1 MSRKAIGIDLGST
14 MSEVAVIEG
23 GKPKVMLTTEGS
35 RTFPSVVA
43 IDKKTGERKVGA
55 PAKRQAIM
63 NPKNTIN
70 LVKRFMGRKF
80 DDPEVI
86 EAKKH
91 IQYDIVN
98 HNGWAYIQID
108 GKEYSPQQISSWIL
122 AELKKMAEDY
132 TGETITDAVI
142 TVPAMFPDSARTA
155 TKEAGE
161 LAGLNVLRIINEP
174 TAATLAS
181 KLEKSG
187 VYVVCDFG
195 GSTLDNSVMEFD
207 TESNTIEILASN
219 GDTFLGGAD
228 LDNEVA
234 KYVCDEF
241 KSSNGIDLKKDSMAM
256 QRVMEAVE
264 KAKIELSSSTQ
275 TEINLPYITA
285 VDGVPQHLVM
295 TLSKAKFE
303 NLIAPYVDRV
313 INSAKDAL
321 KAADK
326 TEEFDGIIIV
336 GGSCRIPYI
345 QERLEKELGAPLL
358 KKAELDLA
366 VAQGASIQ
374 ANILAGNYSS
384 TDMVLLDVTP
394 LSLGIEV
401 QGGMM
406 AKLIDANTTIP
417 TSKTETFSTA
427 ADNQTSVNIVIA
439 QGERARIQDNKI
451 IGQFILDGIM
461 PAPRGVP
468 QIDVTFD
475 IDASGIVTV
484 SAKDKATGKEQKVT
498 IQNSTS
504 LSKEEIER
512 IKADAELHKA
522 EDEAKKKE
530 MSIINSTES
539 KVYGIENALK
549 SAGDKV
555 SEDDKKVVETKIL
568 EVKKVLDTKVVADIE
583 KASKE
588 LDDVW
593 NPVVAKIYG
602 GGSSTNGSNPFG
614 DFENFAGGNG
624 GFDFNG
630 MMNNMK
636 NAAGNSSTQNTDSTD
651 NSQTES
657 SEVDFEEVK

>member
-23 GKPKVMLTTEGS
+23 GEPKVMLTTEGN

-285 VDGVPQHLVM
+285 VDGVPQHLVT
-295 TLSKAKFE
+295 TLNKAKFE

-313 INSAKDAL
+313 INSAKEAL

-326 TEEFDGIIIV
+326 TGELDGIIIV

-549 SAGDKV
+549 SAGDKA

-568 EVKKVLDTKVVADIE
+568 EVKKVLETKVVADIE

-614 DFENFAGGNG
+614 DFAGGNG

>member
-23 GKPKVMLTTEGS
+23 GEPKVMLTTEGN

-43 IDKKTGERKVGA
+43 IDKKTGERKVGTS
-55 PAKRQAIM
+55 AKRQAIM

-228 LDNEVA
+228 LDNEVV

-295 TLSKAKFE
+295 TLNKAKFE

-313 INSAKDAL
+313 INSAKEAL

-326 TEEFDGIIIV
+326 TGELDGIIIV

-555 SEDDKKVVETKIL
+555 SEDDKKAVETKIL

-602 GGSSTNGSNPFG
+602 GGSSSNGSNPFG
-614 DFENFAGGNG
+614 DFAGGNG
-624 GFDFNG
+624 GFGFND

>member
-23 GKPKVMLTTEGS
+23 GEPKVMLTVEGS

-55 PAKRQAIM
+55 SAKRQAIM

-326 TEEFDGIIIV
+326 TGELDGVIIV

-427 ADNQTSVNIVIA
+427 ADNQTSVDIVIA

-530 MSIINSTES
+530 MDTINGTES

-555 SEDDKKVVETKIL
+555 SEEDKKVVETKIA
-568 EVKKVLDTKVVADIE
+568 EVKKVLETKVVADIE

-602 GGSSTNGSNPFG
+602 GGSSTNGSNPFS
-614 DFENFAGGNG
+614 NFAGGNG
-624 GFDFNG
+624 GFDFND

-636 NAAGNSSTQNTDSTD
+636 NATGNSSTQNTDSAD

>member
-23 GKPKVMLTTEGS
+23 GEPKVMLTTEGS

-326 TEEFDGIIIV
+326 TGELDGIIIV

-555 SEDDKKVVETKIL
+555 SEDDKKAVETKIL
-568 EVKKVLDTKVVADIE
+568 EVKKALDTKVVADIE

-614 DFENFAGGNG
+614 DFAGGNG
-624 GFDFNG
+624 GFDFND

-636 NAAGNSSTQNTDSTD
+636 NAAGNSSTQKTDSTD

>member
-23 GKPKVMLTTEGS
+23 GEPKVMLTTEGS

-122 AELKKMAEDY
+122 TELKKMAEDY

-326 TEEFDGIIIV
+326 TGELDGIIIV

-555 SEDDKKVVETKIL
+555 SEDDKKAVETKIL
-568 EVKKVLDTKVVADIE
+568 EVKKILDTKVVADIE

-602 GGSSTNGSNPFG
+602 GGSSSNGSNPFG
-614 DFENFAGGNG
+614 DFAGGNG
-624 GFDFNG
+624 GFDFND

>member
-23 GKPKVMLTTEGS
+23 GEPKVMLTTEGS

-187 VYVVCDFG
+187 VYLVCDFG

-295 TLSKAKFE
+295 TLNKAKFE

-313 INSAKDAL
+313 INSAKEAL

-326 TEEFDGIIIV
+326 TGELDGIIIV

-568 EVKKVLDTKVVADIE
+568 EVKKILDTKVVADIE

-593 NPVVAKIYG
+593 NPIVAKIYG

-614 DFENFAGGNG
+614 DFAGGNG

>member
-23 GKPKVMLTTEGS
+23 GEPKVMLTTEGN

-228 LDNEVA
+228 LDNEVV

-295 TLSKAKFE
+295 TLNKAKFE

-313 INSAKDAL
+313 INSAKEAL

-326 TEEFDGIIIV
+326 TGELDGIIIV

-555 SEDDKKVVETKIL
+555 SEDDKKTVETKIL

-614 DFENFAGGNG
+614 DFAGGNG
-624 GFDFNG
+624 GFDFND

>member
-530 MSIINSTES
+530 MTIINSTES

-614 DFENFAGGNG
+614 DFAGGNG

>member
-23 GKPKVMLTTEGS
+23 GEPKVMLTTEGS

-326 TEEFDGIIIV
+326 TGELDGIIIV

-530 MSIINSTES
+530 MTIINSTES

-555 SEDDKKVVETKIL
+555 SEDDKKAVETKIL

-602 GGSSTNGSNPFG
+602 GGSSSNGSNPFG
-614 DFENFAGGNG
+614 DFAGGNG
-624 GFDFNG
+624 GFDFND

>member
-23 GKPKVMLTTEGS
+23 GEPKVMLTTEGS

-326 TEEFDGIIIV
+326 TGELDGIIIV

-530 MSIINSTES
+530 MTIINSTES

-555 SEDDKKVVETKIL
+555 SEDDKKAVETKIL

-614 DFENFAGGNG
+614 DFAGGNG
-624 GFDFNG
+624 GFDFND

>member
-23 GKPKVMLTTEGS
+23 GEPKVMLTTEGS

-70 LVKRFMGRKF
+70 LVKRFIGRKF

-91 IQYDIVN
+91 IQYDIVD
-98 HNGWAYIQID
+98 HNGWAYIQIE

-122 AELKKMAEDY
+122 AELKKMAEEY

-207 TESNTIEILASN
+207 IESNTIEILASN
-219 GDTFLGGAD
+219 GDTFLGGTD
-228 LDNEVA
+228 LDNAVA

-241 KSSNGIDLKKDSMAM
+241 KSSNGIDLKKDAMAM

-285 VDGVPQHLVM
+285 VDGVPQHLVL

-326 TEEFDGIIIV
+326 TGELDGIIIV

-614 DFENFAGGNG
+614 DFAGGNG
-624 GFDFNG
+624 GFDFND

-636 NAAGNSSTQNTDSTD
+636 NAAGNSSTQKTDSTD

>member
-23 GKPKVMLTTEGS
+23 GEPKVMLTTEGS

-55 PAKRQAIM
+55 PA
-63 NPKNTIN
+63 KNTIN

-326 TEEFDGIIIV
+326 TGELDGIIIV

-555 SEDDKKVVETKIL
+555 SEDDKKTVETKIL
-568 EVKKVLDTKVVADIE
+568 EVKKILDTKVVADIE

-614 DFENFAGGNG
+614 DFAGGNG
-624 GFDFNG
+624 GFDFND

>member
-1 MSRKAIGIDLGST
+1 
-14 MSEVAVIEG
+14 
-23 GKPKVMLTTEGS
+23 
-35 RTFPSVVA
+35 
-43 IDKKTGERKVGA
+43 
-55 PAKRQAIM
+55 
-63 NPKNTIN
+63 
-70 LVKRFMGRKF
+70 
-80 DDPEVI
+80 
-86 EAKKH
+86 
-91 IQYDIVN
+91 
-98 HNGWAYIQID
+98 
-108 GKEYSPQQISSWIL
+108 
-122 AELKKMAEDY
+122 
-132 TGETITDAVI
+132 
-142 TVPAMFPDSARTA
+142 
-155 TKEAGE
+155 
-161 LAGLNVLRIINEP
+161 
-174 TAATLAS
+174 
-181 KLEKSG
+181 
-187 VYVVCDFG
+187 
-195 GSTLDNSVMEFD
+195 MEFD

-295 TLSKAKFE
+295 TLNKAKFE

-313 INSAKDAL
+313 VNSAKEAL

-326 TEEFDGIIIV
+326 TGELDGIIIV

-530 MSIINSTES
+530 ILWT
-539 KVYGIENALK
+539 GFA
-549 SAGDKV
+549 V
-555 SEDDKKVVETKIL
+555 SR
-568 EVKKVLDTKVVADIE
+568 
-583 KASKE
+583 
-588 LDDVW
+588 
-593 NPVVAKIYG
+593 
-602 GGSSTNGSNPFG
+602 
-614 DFENFAGGNG
+614 
-624 GFDFNG
+624 
-630 MMNNMK
+630 
-636 NAAGNSSTQNTDSTD
+636 
-651 NSQTES
+651 
-657 SEVDFEEVK
+657 

>member
-23 GKPKVMLTTEGS
+23 GEPKVMLTTEGS

-326 TEEFDGIIIV
+326 TGELDGIIIV

-555 SEDDKKVVETKIL
+555 SEDDKKAVETKIL

-583 KASKE
+583 KVSKE

-614 DFENFAGGNG
+614 DFAGGNG
-624 GFDFNG
+624 GFDFND

>member
-1 MSRKAIGIDLGST
+1 MSRKSIGIDLGST

-23 GKPKVMLTTEGS
+23 GEPKVMLTTEGS

-326 TEEFDGIIIV
+326 TGELDGIIIV

-555 SEDDKKVVETKIL
+555 SEDDKKTVETKIL
-568 EVKKVLDTKVVADIE
+568 EVKKILDTKVVADIE

-614 DFENFAGGNG
+614 DFAGGNG
-624 GFDFNG
+624 GFDFND

>member
-593 NPVVAKIYG
+593 NPVIAKIYG

-614 DFENFAGGNG
+614 DFAGGNG
-624 GFDFNG
+624 GFDFND

>member
-1 MSRKAIGIDLGST
+1 
-14 MSEVAVIEG
+14 
-23 GKPKVMLTTEGS
+23 
-35 RTFPSVVA
+35 
-43 IDKKTGERKVGA
+43 
-55 PAKRQAIM
+55 M
-63 NPKNTIN
+63 N
-70 LVKRFMGRKF
+70 
-80 DDPEVI
+80 
-86 EAKKH
+86 
-91 IQYDIVN
+91 
-98 HNGWAYIQID
+98 
-108 GKEYSPQQISSWIL
+108 
-122 AELKKMAEDY
+122 
-132 TGETITDAVI
+132 
-142 TVPAMFPDSARTA
+142 
-155 TKEAGE
+155 
-161 LAGLNVLRIINEP
+161 
-174 TAATLAS
+174 
-181 KLEKSG
+181 
-187 VYVVCDFG
+187 
-195 GSTLDNSVMEFD
+195 
-207 TESNTIEILASN
+207 
-219 GDTFLGGAD
+219 
-228 LDNEVA
+228 
-234 KYVCDEF
+234 
-241 KSSNGIDLKKDSMAM
+241 
-256 QRVMEAVE
+256 
-264 KAKIELSSSTQ
+264 
-275 TEINLPYITA
+275 
-285 VDGVPQHLVM
+285 
-295 TLSKAKFE
+295 KAKFE

-583 KASKE
+583 KVSKE

-614 DFENFAGGNG
+614 DFAGGNG
-624 GFDFNG
+624 GFNFND

-636 NAAGNSSTQNTDSTD
+636 NAAGNSSTQKTDSTD

>member
-23 GKPKVMLTTEGS
+23 GEPKVMLTTEGS

-326 TEEFDGIIIV
+326 TGELDGIIIV

-549 SAGDKV
+549 SAGNKV
-555 SEDDKKVVETKIL
+555 SEDDKKAVETKIL
-568 EVKKVLDTKVVADIE
+568 EVKKILDTKVVADIE

-602 GGSSTNGSNPFG
+602 GGSSSNGSNPFG
-614 DFENFAGGNG
+614 DFAGGNG
-624 GFDFNG
+624 GFDFND

>member
-23 GKPKVMLTTEGS
+23 GEPKVMLTTEGN

-43 IDKKTGERKVGA
+43 IDKKTGERKVGTS
-55 PAKRQAIM
+55 AKRQAIM

-228 LDNEVA
+228 LDNEVV

-295 TLSKAKFE
+295 TLNKAKFE

-313 INSAKDAL
+313 INSAKEAL

-326 TEEFDGIIIV
+326 TGELDGIIIV

-555 SEDDKKVVETKIL
+555 SEDDKKAVETKIL

-602 GGSSTNGSNPFG
+602 GGSSSNGSNPFG
-614 DFENFAGGNG
+614 DFTGGNG
-624 GFDFNG
+624 GFDFND

>member
-23 GKPKVMLTTEGS
+23 GEPKVMLTTEGS

-326 TEEFDGIIIV
+326 TGELDGIIIV

-406 AKLIDANTTIP
+406 ANLIDANTTIP

-555 SEDDKKVVETKIL
+555 SEDDKKAVETKIL

-614 DFENFAGGNG
+614 DFAGGNG
-624 GFDFNG
+624 GFDFND